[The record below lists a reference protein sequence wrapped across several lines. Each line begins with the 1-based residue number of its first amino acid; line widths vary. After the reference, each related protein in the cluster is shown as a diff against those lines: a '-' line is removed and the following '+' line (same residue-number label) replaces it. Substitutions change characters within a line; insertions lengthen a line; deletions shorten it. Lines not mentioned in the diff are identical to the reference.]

1 MKSGIFKRFFRNASI
16 NFWRA
21 LTIVILCF
29 TLYCIVRS
37 AWSIIELRLEISD
50 LEEQRDAYRAVIGQ
64 DSTMLER
71 LKYDEYLEE
80 FARERFYMQGKGEQ
94 VFVFEEEQK

>member
-1 MKSGIFKRFFRNASI
+1 
-16 NFWRA
+16 
-21 LTIVILCF
+21 
-29 TLYCIVRS
+29 
-37 AWSIIELRLEISD
+37 LRLEISD

-80 FARERFYMQGKGEQ
+80 FARERYYMQGKGEQ
-94 VFVFEEEQK
+94 IFVFEEEQK

>member
-1 MKSGIFKRFFRNASI
+1 MKSGFFKRFFRNASVNI
-16 NFWRA
+16 WRA

-29 TLYCIVRS
+29 TLYFIVHS
-37 AWSIIELRLEISD
+37 AWSIIKLSFEISD
-50 LEEQRDAYRAVIGQ
+50 LEEQRDAYSAEIAK

-80 FARERFYMQGKGEQ
+80 FARERYFMQRQGER